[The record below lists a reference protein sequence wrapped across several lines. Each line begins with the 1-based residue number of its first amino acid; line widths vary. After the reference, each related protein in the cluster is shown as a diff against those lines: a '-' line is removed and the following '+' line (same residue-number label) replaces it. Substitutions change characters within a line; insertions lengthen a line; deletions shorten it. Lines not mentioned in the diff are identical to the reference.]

1 MDRLEP
7 RIRRATAADVGELGY
22 VGPAAYAAEYAYLWD
37 DSAALARQLATFNSD
52 AFSQLLQRP
61 EARVWVAQVD
71 EAIVGFLTM
80 IIGAVDPIRS
90 KPGGTEIPRIYLL
103 PAAKGQAIGR
113 KLVEY
118 AITQAKQEGSRYVWL
133 DVMASAEQARRAY
146 LKWGFVELGA
156 TRFAKPVKA
165 DLAGM
170 IVLAKQL
177 D

>member
-37 DSAALARQLATFNSD
+37 DSAALARQLATFSSD
-52 AFSQLLQRP
+52 AFSQLLERP

-90 KPGGTEIPRIYLL
+90 KPGGT
-103 PAAKGQAIGR
+103 
-113 KLVEY
+113 
-118 AITQAKQEGSRYVWL
+118 
-133 DVMASAEQARRAY
+133 
-146 LKWGFVELGA
+146 
-156 TRFAKPVKA
+156 
-165 DLAGM
+165 
-170 IVLAKQL
+170 
-177 D
+177 